1 MKTTNFT
8 PILITPC
15 IDRAYLQKL
24 PLYAKSASWLMY
36 RHKDD
41 EFVDDFLSLTRPLS
55 HKTLLLN
62 LPFAN
67 PIEAVKLSTRFA
79 RFDGLHLKSHF
90 LDFIAPLKSHFA
102 DEKIIGYSAHSI
114 EEAKSAL
121 ALGATYCTISPIY
134 PSQNK
139 GKPLGIE
146 SLRNLPKSLRSR
158 IVALGGINKSHIKEL
173 ESLGLFGFAGIS
185 YFLES

>member
-36 RHKDD
+36 RHDND
-41 EFVDDFLSLTRPLS
+41 EFIDDFLDITRPLP

-102 DEKIIGYSAHSI
+102 DKKIIGYSAHSI
-114 EEAKSAL
+114 EEAKFAL
-121 ALGATYCTISPIY
+121 ALGATYCTLSPIY
-134 PSQNK
+134 PSPNK
-139 GKPLGIE
+139 GTPLGLEI
-146 SLRNLPKSLRSR
+146 LKKLPQSLRSH
-158 IVALGGINKSHIKEL
+158 IVALGGIKSQHIQEL
-173 ESLGLFGFAGIS
+173 MNLGLFGFAGIG

>member
-41 EFVDDFLSLTRPLS
+41 EFVDDFLDIIRPLS

-67 PIEAVKLSTRFA
+67 PIEAVKLSA
-79 RFDGLHLKSHF
+79 RFDGVHLKSN
-90 LDFIAPLKSHFA
+90 LLEFIAPLRSYFLHN
-102 DEKIIGYSAHSI
+102 KIIGYSAHSI
-114 EEAKSAL
+114 EEVESAL
-121 ALGATYCTISPIY
+121 AFGATYCTLSPIY

-146 SLRNLPKSLRSR
+146 SLRNTPKSLRSH
-158 IVALGGINKSHIKEL
+158 IVALGGINKSHIQTLKN
-173 ESLGLFGFAGIS
+173 LGLFGFAGIS

>member
-1 MKTTNFT
+1 M
-8 PILITPC
+8 
-15 IDRAYLQKL
+15 
-24 PLYAKSASWLMY
+24 
-36 RHKDD
+36 H
-41 EFVDDFLSLTRPLS
+41 
-55 HKTLLLN
+55 
-62 LPFAN
+62 
-67 PIEAVKLSTRFA
+67 
-79 RFDGLHLKSHF
+79 
-90 LDFIAPLKSHFA
+90 LKSHFA
-102 DEKIIGYSAHSI
+102 DKKIIGYSAHSI

-121 ALGATYCTISPIY
+121 ALGATYCTLSPIY

-146 SLRNLPKSLRSR
+146 SLRNLPKSLRSH

>member
-24 PLYAKSASWLMY
+24 PLYAKSASWLVY

-41 EFVDDFLSLTRPLS
+41 EFVDDFLDIIRPLS

-62 LPFAN
+62 LPFVN
-67 PIEAVKLSTRFA
+67 PIEAVKLSA
-79 RFDGLHLKSHF
+79 RFDGVHLKSN
-90 LDFIAPLKSHFA
+90 LLEFIAPLRSYFLHN
-102 DEKIIGYSAHSI
+102 KIIGYSAHSI
-114 EEAKSAL
+114 EEVESAL
-121 ALGATYCTISPIY
+121 AFGATYCTLSPIY

-146 SLRNLPKSLRSR
+146 SLRSIPKSLRSH
-158 IVALGGINKSHIKEL
+158 IVALGGIKSQHIQEL
-173 ESLGLFGFAGIS
+173 MNLGLFGFAGIS

>member
-8 PILITPC
+8 SILITPC

-24 PLYAKSASWLMY
+24 PLYAKSASWLVY

-41 EFVDDFLSLTRPLS
+41 EFVDDFLDIIRPLS

-62 LPFAN
+62 LPFVSPNQA
-67 PIEAVKLSTRFA
+67 IALSS
-79 RFDGLHLKSHF
+79 RFDGVHLKSHF

-102 DEKIIGYSAHSI
+102 DKKIIGYSAHSI
-114 EEAKSAL
+114 EEVESAL
-121 ALGATYCTISPIY
+121 ALGATYCTLSPIY

-146 SLRNLPKSLRSR
+146 SLRSIPKSLRSH
-158 IVALGGINKSHIKEL
+158 IVALGGIKSQHIQEL
-173 ESLGLFGFAGIS
+173 MNLGLFGFAGIS

>member
-1 MKTTNFT
+1 
-8 PILITPC
+8 
-15 IDRAYLQKL
+15 
-24 PLYAKSASWLMY
+24 MY

-62 LPFAN
+62 LSFTN
-67 PIEAVKLSTRFA
+67 PNEAVKLST

-102 DEKIIGYSAHSI
+102 DKKIIGYSAHSI
-114 EEAKSAL
+114 EEVKSAL
-121 ALGATYCTISPIY
+121 ALGATYCTLSPIY

-146 SLRNLPKSLRSR
+146 SLRNLPKSLRSH
-158 IVALGGINKSHIKEL
+158 IVALGGINKSHIQTLKN
-173 ESLGLFGFAGIS
+173 LGLFGFAGIS